1 MRLLL
6 AARLSQLSKGQTG
19 MDTQDEDARI
29 WAAGKGHTIVGIAS
43 DRISGR
49 VSPFNRRDLG
59 PWLTDPARIAL
70 YDGILVAK
78 IDRLT
83 RKRDWDIRQWAE
95 ERGKRILVVS
105 PELEWPPEP
114 GDVATPIIWDDL
126 VNLAAAEWENTSQ
139 RYSRMQRALRDQAY
153 FVGKCPY
160 GYHIVTVDG
169 TDHKTLAPDPVTR
182 AYVRGMVKRY
192 LEGQSLRQIRDWLN
206 TSAIP
211 VPAPAQNRKN
221 EGWHHNTVKLILR
234 NPAIIG
240 RIHTG
245 GKTYLR
251 VEPLIPAEDF
261 PRVQELMTSR
271 AYRGA
276 PPQRT
281 ALLTSIAMC
290 DRGNSMHRIQGRKI
304 PSVPD
309 GQYYYCRDN
318 CPKGSRL
325 LVPLAY
331 LDAAVNDAV
340 MAIADLPHLV
350 MTVTPGDDYSNEID
364 QVLRDLR
371 EIDPEDDAQEAER
384 PRLRAELKRLRVL
397 QSESK
402 PKPSKPRHDGRAIGE
417 VWESLDAA
425 GRRQWLLARKARVQ
439 VNARDAELG
448 IWVTDID
455 LGEYTDSI
463 LSLAII

>member
-1 MRLLL
+1 
-6 AARLSQLSKGQTG
+6 

-29 WAAGKGHTIVGIAS
+29 WAAGNGHTIVGIAS

-49 VSPFNRRDLG
+49 VSPFDRRDLG
-59 PWLTDPARIAL
+59 PWLNDPSRIAL

-95 ERGKRILVVS
+95 EHEKRILVVS
-105 PELEWPPEP
+105 PELEWPPKP

-126 VNLAAAEWENTSQ
+126 VNLAAGEWENTSQ
-139 RYSRMQRALRDQAY
+139 RYRRMQRALRDQAY

-160 GYHIVTVDG
+160 GYHIVAVDG
-169 TDHKTLAPDPVTR
+169 TEHKTLAPDPVTS
-182 AYVRGMVKRY
+182 AIVRGMVKRY
-192 LEGQSLRQIRDWLN
+192 LDGQSLRQIRDWLN

-211 VPAPAQNRKN
+211 VPAPSQNRKN
-221 EGWHHNTVKLILR
+221 KGWHHNTVRLILQ

-240 RIHTG
+240 RIRTS

-251 VEPLIPAEDF
+251 VEPLISAEDF
-261 PRVQELMTSR
+261 QSVQELMTSH
-271 AYRGA
+271 AHRGA

-281 ALLTSIAMC
+281 ALLTSIAVC
-290 DRGNSMHRIQGRKI
+290 DKGNPMHRIQGRKI

-318 CPKGSRL
+318 CPKGSRIL
-325 LVPLAY
+325 IPLAY
-331 LDAAVNDAV
+331 LDARVHDEV
-340 MAIADLPHLV
+340 MSMKDQRHLV

-364 QVLRDLR
+364 RVLRDLK

-384 PRLRAELKRLRVL
+384 PKLRAELKRLRKL

-402 PKPSKPRHDGRAIGE
+402 PKPSEPKEDGKTVGE
-417 VWESLDAA
+417 VWESLDTA
-425 GRRQWLLARKARVQ
+425 GRRQWLLARRGSHWIPGQDKARVQ
-439 VNARDAELG
+439 VGARDPERG
-448 IWVTDID
+448 EWSVDID
-455 LGEYTDSI
+455 LGAYTDWAY
-463 LSLAII
+463 SLATL